1 VVHGVTNTGD
11 RYRRLALEE
20 LPGVRVVAPDLRG
33 HGYST
38 WDPPWTV
45 DAHVQDLRDTLDAL
59 GLERA
64 TVAGHSFGGLIAARL
79 AGTDPGRVERLVLLD
94 PAIAIDPARAEREAQ
109 TAREDRGFADVDE
122 ARRIRLALRPP
133 HARDTVEEDLITRLA
148 REPDGRVRFRVSRE
162 AWAAAYEEMALPA
175 PSLAAYPGPVTLV
188 PAERSDILRDE
199 VRAALRRELG
209 ERLTERPIDAGHVLV
224 WDAREELGAVLREAL
239 GR

>member
-20 LPGVRVVAPDLRG
+20 LPGVWVVAPDLRG

-45 DAHVQDLRDTLDAL
+45 EAHVQDVLDTLDSL
-59 GLERA
+59 GLGRA
-64 TVAGHSFGGLIAARL
+64 TLAGHSFGGLIAAGVAER
-79 AGTDPGRVERLVLLD
+79 APGRVERMVLLD
-94 PAIAIDPARAEREAQ
+94 PAIALDPARAEREARA
-109 TAREDRGFADVDE
+109 AREHPGYADVEE
-122 ARRIRLALRPP
+122 ARAARSALRPP
-133 HARDTVEEDLITRLA
+133 HARDTVEEDLITRLRRA
-148 REPDGRVRFRVSRE
+148 PDGRMRFRVSRE
-162 AWAAAYEEMALPA
+162 AWAAAYEEMAGPA

-188 PAERSDILRDE
+188 PALRSDILTEGARE
-199 VRAALRRELG
+199 SLRRDLG
-209 ERLTERPIDAGHVLV
+209 DRLEERPIDAGHVLV